1 MHRGAGSAERTE
13 AIQLVEQVMAQHGWE
28 PPATDNATTPAEI
41 TELVETVNRHPRA
54 LVLLAREV
62 RKGYALTTQIWP
74 S

>member
-1 MHRGAGSAERTE
+1 MHRGTGRLRERE
-13 AIQLVEQVMAQHGWE
+13 AVQLVEQVMAQHGWE

-62 RKGYALTTQIWP
+62 RRGCGRP
-74 S
+74 PNG